1 MSGNSIKQTVLR
13 IGDIRY
19 AQSKWETFSKSYNVI
34 SLNSKEHGNTTRA
47 SFIKDLDSGK
57 YDNVVGI
64 TRTFPSVSLTG
75 RFDSELISHLPKSIK
90 FICHNGAG
98 YDQVD
103 AVACAERGIQV
114 GNVPHLVNDPT
125 SDTHV
130 FLLLGA
136 LRNFKN
142 GIMRI
147 NEGKWNE
154 NCPPGFDPVEKPV
167 VGVLGLGG
175 IGRDVVKKL
184 KPFGFKKFIYHNRN
198 KLSEELEEGCEWVP
212 FDELLAKADILNVC
226 IPLNPHT
233 KHIIN
238 KEAFDKMK
246 KGVIIVN
253 TARGAVI
260 DEAEMVNQLK
270 NGKIAAVGMDVFE
283 HEPDVTL
290 ENNELISMSNVFALP
305 HQGTNSFHTIKAM
318 EEDVVDNALGYLT
331 NGKLVNLVPEMK
343 GTFY

>member
-1 MSGNSIKQTVLR
+1 MSEQKQTVLR
-13 IGDIRY
+13 LGDIKY
-19 AQSKWETFSKSYNVI
+19 AQDKWNTFGETYNYI
-34 SLNSKEHGNTTRA
+34 AINSNENVTTRA
-47 SFIKDLDSGK
+47 EFLKDLDSGK
-57 YDNVVGI
+57 YDGIVGI
-64 TRTFPSVSLTG
+64 TRTFPSVALTG
-75 RFDSELISHLPKSIK
+75 RFDEELISHLPESIK

-103 AVACAERGIQV
+103 AVAAAKRGIQV

-142 GIMRI
+142 GII
-147 NEGKWNE
+147 SLGKGEFNA
-154 NCPPGFDPVEKPV
+154 NCPPGYDPVEKPV

-184 KPFGFKKFIYHNRN
+184 QPFGFKKFIYHNRN
-198 KLSEELEEGCEWVP
+198 RLSEDLEQGCEWVS
-212 FDELLAKADILNVC
+212 FDDLLAQSDIINVC

-233 KHIIN
+233 KHILN
-238 KEAFDKMK
+238 KAAFDKMK
-246 KGVIIVN
+246 QGVIIVN

-260 DEAEMVNQLK
+260 DEAELVNQLK
-270 NGKIAAVGMDVFE
+270 SGKVGAAGLDVFE
-283 HEPDVTL
+283 HEPNVTL
-290 ENNELISMSNVFALP
+290 ENNELIKMRNVFALP
-305 HQGTNSFHTIKAM
+305 HQGTNTFNTIKKM